1 MPQSPLKYLPGLEPL
16 EQKQLLSAG
25 SSTSALARVES
36 GARTLAARP
45 ADTSNS
51 TAAHGDATRHTTQG
65 RSTLSPDGKK
75 PKHGYLMFRITNP
88 SGFDNTLR
96 PPFQQVL
103 VQPNQPVPGQ
113 VYNVLF
119 VSGRNGTAKTFNASN
134 GFLVRF
140 PTSGYTVPILT
151 GNEQWKPGQR
161 IVFYV
166 LTKLYYPLASEVA
179 SGFEFNLGGAVFGH
193 RAGAIG
199 DCSADQV

>member
-1 MPQSPLKYLPGLEPL
+1 
-16 EQKQLLSAG
+16 
-25 SSTSALARVES
+25 
-36 GARTLAARP
+36 
-45 ADTSNS
+45 
-51 TAAHGDATRHTTQG
+51 
-65 RSTLSPDGKK
+65 
-75 PKHGYLMFRITNP
+75 MFRITNP
-88 SGFDNTLR
+88 SGFNNTLR

-179 SGFEFNLGGAVFGH
+179 SGFEFNLGGAFSVTVPGPSAIALRIRYNPATFSRTLDSIVAFGQGNQLGRGAQFGLPNTSINEFVVSQTH
-193 RAGAIG
+193 RNDFGG
-199 DCSADQV
+199 YF